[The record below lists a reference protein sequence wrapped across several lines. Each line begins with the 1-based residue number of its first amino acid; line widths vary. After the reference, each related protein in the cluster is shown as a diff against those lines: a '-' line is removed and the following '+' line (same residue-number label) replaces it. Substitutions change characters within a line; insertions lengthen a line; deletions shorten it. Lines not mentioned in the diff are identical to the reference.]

1 MRMLVDWV
9 KELSKFMRNAFMDLQ
24 CFHYCDKKYERYPK
38 QIIRASRI
46 RNHWSHFCTLSRS
59 CLFAN
64 CKCIRLQLLT
74 HPLSHICKKEKHS
87 FYKSTSFSLSLSLL
101 LFAPRFVVVVLLPP
115 PPSSYGLSY
124 HKFQETVDPY
134 H

>member
-38 QIIRASRI
+38 QVISASRI
-46 RNHWSHFCTLSRS
+46 RNHWSHFCTLSCN

-74 HPLSHICKKEKHS
+74 HPLSHICKKRSIVFTSPLLFLSRSLFCFLHLDLLSS
-87 FYKSTSFSLSLSLL
+87 FFLL
-101 LFAPRFVVVVLLPP
+101 LLP
-115 PPSSYGLSY
+115 L
-124 HKFQETVDPY
+124 HHMV
-134 H
+134 